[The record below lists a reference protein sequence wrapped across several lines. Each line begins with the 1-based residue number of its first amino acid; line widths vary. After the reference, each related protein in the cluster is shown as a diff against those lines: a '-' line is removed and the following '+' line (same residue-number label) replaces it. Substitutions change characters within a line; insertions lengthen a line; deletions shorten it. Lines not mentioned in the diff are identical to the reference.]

1 MSEMKDIEALRAR
14 LDGTRGREYWR
25 SLEALS
31 GTPEF
36 KEFLH
41 REFPQN
47 ASEWLDP
54 VGRRGF
60 LKLMSASLALAGV
73 SACTRQPAE
82 ELVPYVRQP
91 EEIVPDRKSTR
102 LNSSHSSISYAVFC
116 LKKKNQYKSL

>member
-1 MSEMKDIEALRAR
+1 MSEMKDIDALRAQ
-14 LDGTRGREYWR
+14 LDGTRGKEYWR
-25 SLEALS
+25 SLESLS

-60 LKLMSASLALAGV
+60 LKLMGASMAPAGV

-82 ELVPYVRQP
+82 DIVPYVRQP
-91 EEIVPDRKSTR
+91 EEIIPGKPLFFATAMPFAGSGVGLLVES
-102 LNSSHSSISYAVFC
+102 
-116 LKKKNQYKSL
+116 

>member
-1 MSEMKDIEALRAR
+1 MSEMKDIDALRAQ
-14 LDGTRGREYWR
+14 LDGTRGKEYWR

-73 SACTRQPAE
+73 SACPTCASPR
-82 ELVPYVRQP
+82 R
-91 EEIVPDRKSTR
+91 I
-102 LNSSHSSISYAVFC
+102 
-116 LKKKNQYKSL
+116 